1 MDLERIGPYIIDH
14 KIGSGGMGTVFLA
27 QHAENGQDVALK
39 VLPPELAREEGFV
52 VRFEREIE
60 SLRKLV
66 NPHVV
71 ALLDSGVDGST
82 YYYAMEYVEGET
94 LTDRL
99 RRDKRL
105 PWRDV
110 VKHSLQICSALK
122 AAHDA
127 GIVHRDLKPSNLL
140 LDKDNNVKL
149 TDFGVAQVFASGRL
163 TVTGGIIG
171 TAEYMSPEQAK
182 GQRATKK
189 SDLYSLG
196 AVMFTML
203 TGRPPFVGKSTL
215 EVIQKHKYG
224 QFDRPSRFVE
234 GIPRRLEETI
244 CQLLHKEPDKRF
256 ADALVLSRKLEEIV
270 RRADV
275 ADQEETRI
283 AHVHSTGEG
292 HSATVVVQ
300 DDDSAPPAEAVGG
313 TLMRDLVRAEID
325 QAQAGSP
332 VSRFFDNTWVL
343 LGLFALLILGGVAWF
358 QMVGDPAAEDAPDD
372 NRKLEV
378 RWLAQARNQLDAQLK
393 SSALDQTDP
402 LLRQAIHALDTGD
415 IAKAQRVLFSLNQL
429 IASFGEK
436 DRYADLKKNVAEALE
451 NVRKLEDARAE
462 IDQPQAIA
470 RQLLES
476 ADEFKRKDLAKAR
489 QIWTTVVDLYADNPH
504 CKLEVR
510 RRGNRLT
517 RRRKQLPRAFRR
529 PGSIRRSPAQR
540 HHFNARRCCL

>member
-1 MDLERIGPYIIDH
+1 MDLERIGPYIIDQ
-14 KIGSGGMGTVFLA
+14 KIGSGGMGTVYLA
-27 QHAENGQDVALK
+27 QHAETGQDVALK

-110 VKHSLQICSALK
+110 VRHSLQICSALK

-140 LDKDNNVKL
+140 LDKDNNIKL
-149 TDFGVAQVFASGRL
+149 TDFGVAQVFAAGRL

-171 TAEYMSPEQAK
+171 TAEYMSPEQAQ
-182 GQRATKK
+182 GRRATKK

-203 TGRPPFVGKSTL
+203 TGRPPFVGKTTL

-234 GIPRRLEETI
+234 GIPRRLEQTV
-244 CQLLHKEPDKRF
+244 CQLLHKDPDKRF
-256 ADALVLSRKLEEIV
+256 PDALVLARKLEEIV

-275 ADQEETRI
+275 ANQEETRI
-283 AHVHSTGEG
+283 AHGQTPREG
-292 HSATVVVQ
+292 SSATIVLKDESIQ
-300 DDDSAPPAEAVGG
+300 PQGQVGG
-313 TLMRDLVRAEID
+313 TLMRDLVRAEVE
-325 QAQAGSP
+325 QTQAGSP

-343 LGLFALLILGGVAWF
+343 VGLFAILILGGVAWF
-358 QMVGDPAAEDAPDD
+358 QMAGHPGPDEPANEK
-372 NRKLEV
+372 RIEEV
-378 RWLAQARNQLDAQLK
+378 RLLTQAQKNLEMQLK
-393 SSALDQTDP
+393 TSALDPTDP

-415 IAKAQRVLFSLNQL
+415 IAKAERVLFSLNRL

-436 DRYADLKKNVAEALE
+436 EKYADLKEAVNNALDDLHD
-451 NVRKLEDARAE
+451 VKDARNK
-462 IDQPQAIA
+462 IDQPKAIA
-470 RQLLES
+470 RQLLYS
-476 ADEFKRKDLAKAR
+476 AEELRQKKCVTEAR
-489 QIWTTVVDLYADNPH
+489 QIWRTIVDLYADHPN
-504 CKLEVR
+504 CKEEVSKAR
-510 RRGNRLT
+510 EFLGG
-517 RRRKQLPRAFRR
+517 KEGASS
-529 PGSIRRSPAQR
+529 GGVPAAKVDAPKPASDR
-540 HHFNARRCCL
+540 TPL

>member
-27 QHAENGQDVALK
+27 QQAETGEDVALK

-71 ALLDSGVDGST
+71 ALLDSGVDENT

-99 RRDKRL
+99 RRDKRI

-110 VKHSLQICSALK
+110 VKYSLQICSALK

-140 LDKDNNVKL
+140 LDKDNNIKL

-224 QFDRPSRFVE
+224 QFDRPSRYVE
-234 GIPRRLEETI
+234 GIPRRLEETV

-256 ADALVLSRKLEEIV
+256 PDALVLSRKLEQIV

-275 ADQEETRI
+275 ANQEETRI
-283 AHVHSTGEG
+283 AKAQPPGEG
-292 HSATVVVQ
+292 NSATMLLQ
-300 DDDSAPPAEAVGG
+300 DESEQPQ
-313 TLMRDLVRAEID
+313 RARRRHAD
-325 QAQAGSP
+325 AGSGP
-332 VSRFFDNTWVL
+332 RGRRAIPGRF
-343 LGLFALLILGGVAWF
+343 
-358 QMVGDPAAEDAPDD
+358 
-372 NRKLEV
+372 
-378 RWLAQARNQLDAQLK
+378 ARL
-393 SSALDQTDP
+393 P
-402 LLRQAIHALDTGD
+402 LLRQHLGFAGP
-415 IAKAQRVLFSLNQL
+415 
-429 IASFGEK
+429 
-436 DRYADLKKNVAEALE
+436 
-451 NVRKLEDARAE
+451 VRA
-462 IDQPQAIA
+462 
-470 RQLLES
+470 
-476 ADEFKRKDLAKAR
+476 
-489 QIWTTVVDLYADNPH
+489 VDL
-504 CKLEVR
+504 R
-510 RRGNRLT
+510 RRGLV
-517 RRRKQLPRAFRR
+517 PDAR
-529 PGSIRRSPAQR
+529 PSGAGRSRQRGPHERSPAVDASPEPARLAAQILLARSNRPVPKANDPRLGHRR
-540 HHFNARRCCL
+540 HRQGGTGVVQPQPIPRAD